1 MILVVADT
9 PQAAR
14 EVCRAAGP
22 GARVA
27 DATEALASV
36 DREVEAVVVACAGRV
51 RSAQIDL
58 LARFERERPWV
69 PVVLVTNPDPQLAR
83 QLLRVRVAAMVWFTE
98 YRTRLRPRLDAA
110 SATQGLWS
118 LAKSFERSSLPSTL
132 QEALVHAVRQVADR
146 PVRNVRELAG
156 DVGCAPVTLFKQFG
170 ERANGATTLGA
181 FLAGL
186 SVLRVYEL
194 RRSGLQWKSVARHV
208 RLCRA
213 TIARRTKAWP
223 GCPPGELGRLTPD
236 RLFAAFTADHV
247 RPILPAE
254 SDRVVILDQEYTV

>member
-9 PQAAR
+9 PQTAR

-27 DATEALASV
+27 DATEALASF

-51 RSAQIDL
+51 RPAQIDL
-58 LARFERERPWV
+58 LARSERERPWV
-69 PVVLVTNPDPQLAR
+69 PVVLVTNPDPRLAR
-83 QLLRVRVAAMVWFTE
+83 QMLRVRVAAMVWFTE

-110 SATQGLWS
+110 RATRGLWS
-118 LAKSFERSSLPSTL
+118 LAKSFERSSLPSAL
-132 QEALVHAVRQVADR
+132 QAALVHAVRQAADR

-170 ERANGATTLGA
+170 VRANGATTLGA

-194 RRSGLQWKSVARHV
+194 RRSGLQWKSVARHM
-208 RLCRA
+208 RLGRA
-213 TIARRTKAWP
+213 TITRRTEAWP
-223 GCPPGELGRLTPD
+223 GCPPGELERLTPD

-254 SDRVVILDQEYTV
+254 SDRVFILDQEYTV

>member
-9 PQAAR
+9 PQTAR

-22 GARVA
+22 GAREA
-27 DATEALASV
+27 DATEALASF
-36 DREVEAVVVACAGRV
+36 DREVEAVVIACVGRV
-51 RSAQIDL
+51 RPAQIDL

-69 PVVLVTNPDPQLAR
+69 PVALVTNPDPQLAR

-98 YRTRLRPRLDAA
+98 YRTGLRPRLDAA
-110 SATQGLWS
+110 RATRGLWS
-118 LAKSFERSSLPSTL
+118 LAKSFERSSLPSAL
-132 QEALVHAVRQVADR
+132 QAALVHAVRQAADR

-170 ERANGATTLGA
+170 ARANGATTLGA
-181 FLAGL
+181 FLAAL

-194 RRSGLQWKSVARHV
+194 RRSG
-208 RLCRA
+208 
-213 TIARRTKAWP
+213 
-223 GCPPGELGRLTPD
+223 ELERLTTD